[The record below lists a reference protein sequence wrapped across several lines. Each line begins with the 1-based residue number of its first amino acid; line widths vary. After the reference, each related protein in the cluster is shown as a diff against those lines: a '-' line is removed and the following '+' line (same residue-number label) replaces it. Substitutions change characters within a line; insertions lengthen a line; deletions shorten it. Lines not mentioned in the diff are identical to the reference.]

1 MARAAHAASLH
12 EAMYLRLSILSG
24 HTSTYMQDMGTR
36 FEGVLLELEATG
48 GGPTTRGRVL
58 RKRGIST
65 KGEWNKFNSMFKESW
80 KRKAPTSG
88 KAEYK
93 RELLETKL
101 RHIQVSTRPSQTKGK
116 VSGVGGEEERLM
128 TVLYYDLVEK
138 SNHKSKG
145 ETDDDDDDES
155 D

>member
-1 MARAAHAASLH
+1 
-12 EAMYLRLSILSG
+12 
-24 HTSTYMQDMGTR
+24 
-36 FEGVLLELEATG
+36 
-48 GGPTTRGRVL
+48 
-58 RKRGIST
+58 
-65 KGEWNKFNSMFKESW
+65 MFKESW

-101 RHIQVSTRPSQTKGK
+101 RHIQVSTWPSQTKWK
-116 VSGVGGEEERLM
+116 VSGVGGEEERLL

-138 SNHKSKG
+138 SKRKRKG
-145 ETDDDDDDES
+145 EPDDDDDDES